1 MVYLS
6 VILDLFNGEIVSHK
20 ISKYADAT
28 LSTDVVNK
36 LALSRD
42 IKGALLHSDQGIH
55 YTNKSYQSL
64 LKDKGVTASM
74 SRKGNCWDN
83 AMAENFF
90 SHYKCECMRLR
101 KKAFHSLEDVVE
113 ITEEY
118 LHFYNNDR
126 MQKRLK
132 NMSPV
137 EFRLQNF

>member
-1 MVYLS
+1 
-6 VILDLFNGEIVSHK
+6 
-20 ISKYADAT
+20 
-28 LSTDVVNK
+28 
-36 LALSRD
+36 
-42 IKGALLHSDQGIH
+42 
-55 YTNKSYQSL
+55 
-64 LKDKGVTASM
+64 M

-101 KKAFHSLEDVVE
+101 KKAFYSLEDLVE

-118 LHFYNNDR
+118 LHLYNNNR

-137 EFRLQNF
+137 EFRLQNFKN